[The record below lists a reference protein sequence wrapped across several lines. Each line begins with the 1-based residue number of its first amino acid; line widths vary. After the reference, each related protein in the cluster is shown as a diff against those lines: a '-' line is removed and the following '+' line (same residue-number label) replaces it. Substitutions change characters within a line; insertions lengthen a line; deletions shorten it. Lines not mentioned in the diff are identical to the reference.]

1 VLPFSIAAS
10 QSCPP
15 HADLVTALAAEFRP
29 VDLPAVEAALDGLAI
44 ELAGA
49 CAVRP
54 ADQLDVLTRAMAAF
68 EALEAPLDPPALLI
82 DVVLARLAGHATT
95 LAVVAAEAGRRA
107 GFELGVA
114 GDGMG
119 GHVVAHAHAGAVV
132 FDPALGAVR
141 SIPDDGL
148 SWRCAHQV
156 AFALLREHIDRA
168 LRVGD
173 IAGALRAA
181 ELRLELPM
189 EGWALDRLER
199 ELRTLR
205 ARLN

>member
-15 HADLVTALAAEFRP
+15 HAELAIALAAEFRR
-29 VDLPAVEAALDGLAI
+29 VDLAAVEAGLDALAI

-49 CAVRP
+49 GVEDP
-54 ADQLDVLTRAMAAF
+54 LDQLDVLTGAMAAF
-68 EALEAPLDPPALLI
+68 EALDAPLDPPALLI
-82 DVVLARLAGHATT
+82 DVALARLAGHPIT
-95 LAVVAAEAGRRA
+95 LAVIAAEAGRRA
-107 GFELGVA
+107 GFEVGVA
-114 GDGMG
+114 GGDGQ
-119 GHVVAHAHAGAVV
+119 GHVVAHQGAGIVI

-141 SIPDDGL
+141 SVEEGDL

-156 AFALLREHIDRA
+156 VFALLGEHIDRA

-189 EGWALDRLER
+189 EGWALDRLRHER
-199 ELRTLR
+199 RTLG